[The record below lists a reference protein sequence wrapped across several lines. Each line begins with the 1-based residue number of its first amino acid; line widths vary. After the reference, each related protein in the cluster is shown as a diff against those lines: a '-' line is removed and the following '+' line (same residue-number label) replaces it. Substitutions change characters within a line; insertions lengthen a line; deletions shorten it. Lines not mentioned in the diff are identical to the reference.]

1 MNLTRLRVFA
11 AVAESG
17 TFAAAADRLHFTP
30 SAVSQHMARF
40 EAELG
45 AALVRRSSRG
55 IELTEAGHVLQRR
68 APPILADLDDAA
80 AAVAAAGGA
89 AAPALALGS
98 FPAATRTLAAAA
110 VRALRARHPEI
121 EVEIRDGAGAEHRA
135 ALGAGALDLA
145 LLSAEPGDPVEGETL
160 GVDRLLAVLPACHPL
175 AAAETLSRAALSG
188 TRALPYRGADPESVR
203 ALVAAGE
210 GVALVPALA
219 APAPGAGVVLRA
231 LHPREPGPR
240 VMLARRPSG
249 AGSPAAERLAALLRR
264 EARRRWLT
272 PEAATGPRDRLLVS
286 RPAAPGSAGGG
297 ARTGAAAGVAGA

>member
-1 MNLTRLRVFA
+1 M
-11 AVAESG
+11 
-17 TFAAAADRLHFTP
+17 
-30 SAVSQHMARF
+30 
-40 EAELG
+40 
-45 AALVRRSSRG
+45 RRSSRG

-68 APPILADLDDAA
+68 ALPILADLDDAA

-249 AGSPAAERLAALLRR
+249 AGSPAAERLAALLRPR
-264 EARRRWLT
+264 PGGGGSRRRRRPDPATVCWCPARRR
-272 PEAATGPRDRLLVS
+272 PEAQEGALGRERPRGSPGPSPPQVEAGPLGLTSAT
-286 RPAAPGSAGGG
+286 
-297 ARTGAAAGVAGA
+297 